1 MLAAALTVVAATA
14 HADPV
19 PTIDEVVAIMAEL
32 TDPDVPA
39 AKKGNT
45 VAADQPRRSR
55 NIDNYLTRMRTF
67 GGILPLPFVVTTST
81 SSPHSTTSLGPP

>member
-32 TDPDVPA
+32 TDSDVPA

-45 VAADQPRRSR
+45 VAAGFSPDEAET
-55 NIDNYLTRMRTF
+55 LT
-67 GGILPLPFVVTTST
+67 II
-81 SSPHSTTSLGPP
+81 